1 MEAEAKREGL
11 KELQRWHRVVREKKL
26 KKHTATKKIK
36 LEKPDIMV
44 KTKVT
49 EYPDSKWYVK
59 TNYNL

>member
-11 KELQRWHRVVREKKL
+11 KELQRWHKVVREKKL
-26 KKHTATKKIK
+26 TKKIK

-44 KTKVT
+44 KIKVT

-59 TNYNL
+59 SNYNL